1 MSKEN
6 DFVLFKNILIDL
18 ISNRDKRP
26 MGKYMPVTIDRDL
39 APAEMVQKF
48 YCANPNQ
55 NRFIVTRFVLYRDQY
70 KIVLE
75 YENIGEETGGGAVV
89 GYDFNDDN
97 EINFARL
104 FNAFEK

>member
-1 MSKEN
+1 MSKEH
-6 DFVLFKNILIDL
+6 DFTLFKNILIDL
-18 ISNRDKRP
+18 IRNRDKRP
-26 MGKYMPVTIDRDL
+26 MGQYMPVAIDADL
-39 APAEMVQKF
+39 SPADIVQKY

-55 NRFIVTRFVLYRDQY
+55 DRFIVTRFVLYRDQF

-75 YENIGEETGGGAVV
+75 YENIGEESGGGAVV

-97 EINFARL
+97 EVNYAML